1 MNKELEMSI
10 NRHNV
15 LNNATNMLSEA
26 NNAMIDAITET
37 FNTIVEMDK
46 EKRSQ
51 IIFEGSIDV
60 ASSEPLLGLMIDE
73 TNTIVATTAF
83 TDYCLDDLTAN
94 ELFEICYRLN
104 DGQYS
109 FVTNHL

>member
-37 FNTIVEMDK
+37 FNTIVEVDK

-73 TNTIVATTAF
+73 TNTIVATT
-83 TDYCLDDLTAN
+83 TLMDYCLDDLTAN

-104 DGQYS
+104 DGQYR

>member
-26 NNAMIDAITET
+26 NKAMIDAITET
-37 FNTIVEMDK
+37 FNTIVEVDK

-51 IIFEGSIDV
+51 IIFEGGIDV

-73 TNTIVATTAF
+73 TNTIVVTTAF
-83 TDYCLDDLTAN
+83 WDYRLDALTAN

-104 DGQYS
+104 DGQYH